1 MSLKSRPGFTLIELL
16 VVIAIIAVLIALLLP
31 AVQSAREA
39 ARRASCLNNLK
50 QIGLALHNY
59 HSAIG
64 SFPLS
69 NTRAMESYQAN
80 YTDWGT
86 WSAQA
91 LMLPYMEQTPVYNAA
106 NFYFNCWYS
115 DGGPV
120 NSTAFNMRVKSFMC
134 PSDHLVGFAN
144 INNYRGSLGTSTNTW
159 WGNEQSGVFSLTT
172 AYTIADITDGTS
184 NTIAFSECL
193 VGDINAFKA
202 KWRNGPT
209 PSQGLTNWVRDVSAI
224 PLAQLHL
231 DLDVCTQDYESGQGP
246 WPWNGGGQDMGF
258 RWATGSP
265 GVTTFNTIIPPNSEQ
280 YHWAACRFGCVG
292 CGIEFGQ
299 YFNANSNHPAGVNTA
314 MADGSVKFMKSS
326 ISMPLWWA
334 LGTRSG
340 DEIVSSDTY

>member
-1 MSLKSRPGFTLIELL
+1 MRQKSPRGFTLIELL

-39 ARRASCLNNLK
+39 ARRAQCLNNMK

-59 HSAIG
+59 QSAIG

-69 NTRAMESYQAN
+69 NTRAMESNAAN

-91 LMLPYMEQTPVYNAA
+91 LMLPYMEQTPVYNSC

-120 NSTAFNMRVKSFMC
+120 NSTAFNMRVSSFMC
-134 PSDHLVGFAN
+134 PSDGQAGRDN
-144 INNYRGSLGTSTNTW
+144 INSYRGSLGTSTNLW
-159 WGNEQSGVFSLTT
+159 WGDQQNGIFSLTT
-172 AYTIADITDGTS
+172 AYSVSDIIDGTS

-193 VGDINAFKA
+193 VGDINIRKV

-209 PSQGLTNWVRDVSAI
+209 PSEPLTNYVQNVAAI
-224 PLAQLHL
+224 PFAQLKQ
-231 DLDVCTQDYESGQGP
+231 DLDVCTQHFNDGSGP
-246 WPWNGGGQDMGF
+246 WPWDGGGQDMGF

-265 GVTTFNTIIPPNSEQ
+265 GVTTFNTIIPPNSNQ
-280 YHWAACRFGCVG
+280 YEWAACRFGCVG

-299 YFNANSNHPAGVNTA
+299 YFNANSLHPGGVNCA
-314 MADGSVKFMKSS
+314 MSDGSVKFIKSS
-326 ISMPLWWA
+326 IDMRIWWA
-334 LGTRSG
+334 LGTRDGS
-340 DEIVSSDTY
+340 EILSSDAY